1 MTESHEALEMPD
13 EIDLYTQRPGEV
25 MAAPVRFRDRLRHL
39 GPSVIVSGSIIGS
52 GEILLTS
59 SLGAEAGFVL
69 LWWVLVSCWSK
80 SIVQAELAR
89 YVITSGDTYLR
100 ALNRIP
106 GRIRGPNGPIS
117 WPLILGLIAF
127 IPAISGTAGIIGGA
141 GQALT
146 LLTDLGPITAT
157 ALVALGTTAILW
169 SGSYLRLERTMLGL
183 VMSFTFI
190 TLLCAVLMQFTDNRM
205 SLTDLAAGFT
215 FTFPVEFAVLALAVY
230 GYTGV
235 NSGETS
241 AYMYWCVEKG
251 YPSYIGAD
259 RDDPGWVARARGW
272 IRVLQTDVWATLIIL
287 TLATV
292 PFYLLGAGVLHRNA
306 LRPEGL
312 ETINVLSGMFTA
324 TLGGWSLWLFGIGA
338 FFILFSTAI
347 SGIGAGGR
355 FLPEY
360 AIEFGFVE
368 RGKVQRRLWIRAY
381 TLVVPILGF
390 VLYLFAQSPV
400 LLVTIAASV
409 GAMMLPIQSGVAI
422 WFQRTRMDPRV
433 RPGWAAAL
441 LLRLVFV
448 FQCIMAIAVL
458 RYTVFGG

>member
-1 MTESHEALEMPD
+1 MAESL
-13 EIDLYTQRPGEV
+13 DLYTQRPGEI
-25 MAAPVRFRDRLRHL
+25 AEPPTRFIERLKHL

-59 SLGAEAGFVL
+59 SLGAQAGWVL
-69 LWWVLVSCWSK
+69 LWWVLVACWSK

-89 YVITSGDTYLR
+89 YIITSGDTYLR

-117 WPLILGLIAF
+117 WPLILGVIAF
-127 IPAISGTAGIIGGA
+127 IPGVTGTAGILGGA
-141 GQALT
+141 GQALD
-146 LLTDLGPITAT
+146 LLTGFGSTTAT
-157 ALVALGTTAILW
+157 AIVALGTTAILW
-169 SGSYLRLERTMLGL
+169 TGSYLRLERTMLGL
-183 VMSFTFI
+183 VMSFTAI
-190 TLLCAVLMQFTDNRM
+190 TIVCAVLMQFTDNGM
-205 SLTDLAAGFT
+205 NLDDLASGFT
-215 FTFPVEFAVLALAVY
+215 FSFPVEFAVLALAMY

-259 RDDPGWVARARGW
+259 RTDPRWVARARGW
-272 IRVLQTDVWATLIIL
+272 IRVLQADVWATLIIL

-292 PFYLLGAGVLHRNA
+292 PFYLLGAGVLHRND

-312 ETINVLSGMFTA
+312 DTIAVLSGMFTA
-324 TLGGWSLWLFGIGA
+324 TLGPWSLWLFGIGA

-368 RGKVQRRLWIRAY
+368 RNQVQRRLWIRAY

-390 VLYLFAQSPV
+390 LLYLFFQSPI

-409 GAMMLPIQSGVAI
+409 GAMMLPIQSGLTI
-422 WFQRTRMDPRV
+422 YFQRTRMDQRV

-441 LLRLVFV
+441 LLKLVFV
-448 FQCIMAIAVL
+448 FQCLMAVAVL
-458 RYTVFGG
+458 RFTVFGD

>member
-1 MTESHEALEMPD
+1 MADSPD
-13 EIDLYTQRPGEV
+13 PYTQRPGEIAEPPTRF
-25 MAAPVRFRDRLRHL
+25 MARLKHL

-59 SLGAEAGFVL
+59 SLGAQAGWVL
-69 LWWVLVSCWSK
+69 LWWVLVACWSK

-89 YVITSGDTYLR
+89 YIITSGDTYLR
-100 ALNRIP
+100 ALNRVP

-127 IPAISGTAGIIGGA
+127 IPGVTGTAGILGGA
-141 GQALT
+141 GQALD
-146 LLTDLGPITAT
+146 LLTGFGSATAT
-157 ALVALGTTAILW
+157 ALVAFGTTAILW
-169 SGSYLRLERTMLGL
+169 TGSYLRLERTMLGL
-183 VMSFTFI
+183 VMSFTAI
-190 TLLCAVLMQFTDNRM
+190 TIVCAVLMQFTDNGM
-205 SLTDLAAGFT
+205 NLEDLASGFT
-215 FTFPVEFAVLALAVY
+215 FSFPVEYAVLALAMY

-259 RDDPGWVARARGW
+259 RTDPRWVARARGW
-272 IRVLQTDVWATLIIL
+272 IRVLQADVWATLIIL
-287 TLATV
+287 TFATV
-292 PFYLLGAGVLHRNA
+292 PFYLLGAGVLHRND

-312 ETINVLSGMFTA
+312 DTIAVLSGMFTA
-324 TLGGWSLWLFGIGA
+324 TLGPWSLWLFGIGA

-368 RGKVQRRLWIRAY
+368 RNQVQRRLWIRAY
-381 TLVVPILGF
+381 TLVMPILGF
-390 VLYLFAQSPV
+390 VLYLFFQSPV

-409 GAMMLPIQSGVAI
+409 GAMMLPIQSGLTI
-422 WFQRTRMDPRV
+422 YFQRTRMDPRV

-441 LLRLVFV
+441 LLKLVFV
-448 FQCIMAIAVL
+448 FQCLMAAAVL
-458 RYTVFGG
+458 RFTVFGG

>member
-1 MTESHEALEMPD
+1 
-13 EIDLYTQRPGEV
+13 
-25 MAAPVRFRDRLRHL
+25 
-39 GPSVIVSGSIIGS
+39 VIVSGSIIGS

-59 SLGAEAGFVL
+59 SLGAVAGFVM
-69 LWWVLVSCWSK
+69 LWWVLVACWSK

-89 YVITSGDTYLR
+89 YIITSGDTYLR

-127 IPAISGTAGIIGGA
+127 IPGVTGTAGIIGGA

-146 LLTDLGPITAT
+146 LLTDLGPVTST

-169 SGSYLRLERTMLGL
+169 TGSYLRLERTMLGL
-183 VMSFTFI
+183 VMSFTAI
-190 TLLCAVLMQFTDNRM
+190 TIICAGLMQFTDNRM
-205 SLTDLAAGFT
+205 TLEDVASGFT
-215 FTFPVEFAVLALAVY
+215 FEFPVEFAVLALAMY

-259 RDDPGWVARARGW
+259 RTDPDWVHRAKGW

-292 PFYLLGAGVLHRNA
+292 PFYLLGAGVLHRNG
-306 LRPEGL
+306 LSPQGL
-312 ETINVLSGMFTA
+312 ETISVLSGMFTA

-338 FFILFSTAI
+338 FFILFSTSV

-360 AIEFGFVE
+360 AIEFGFVD
-368 RGKVQRRLWIRAY
+368 RSKVQRRLWIRAY
-381 TLVVPILGF
+381 TLAVPIIAFL
-390 VLYLFAQSPV
+390 LYLFFQSPV
-400 LLVTIAASV
+400 FLVTIAATV
-409 GAMMLPIQSGVAI
+409 GAMMLPIQSGVTI
-422 WFQRTRMDPRV
+422 YFQHARMDPRV
-433 RPGWAAAL
+433 KPGWAAAL
-441 LLRLVFV
+441 LLKLIFI
-448 FQCIMAIAVL
+448 FQLLMAAAVL
-458 RYTVFGG
+458 RFTVFGD